1 MGPLR
6 CRFVVLAK
14 ACHTLAGL
22 SGARDRD
29 RDHPRFGADA
39 GREKG
44 ARLAA
49 DLIFKVA
56 IIALFTFSAVLASML
71 WLRV

>member
-1 MGPLR
+1 VSRRRRPLEGQR
-6 CRFVVLAK
+6 QEIAAIRA
-14 ACHTLAGL
+14 
-22 SGARDRD
+22 SGAN
-29 RDHPRFGADA
+29 A
-39 GREKG
+39 GPEKG

-56 IIALFTFSAVLASML
+56 IITLFTFSAVLASML